1 MGDGTNHWIT
11 YWNGRFH
18 PDDEVR
24 ISPSDRGF
32 VLGDAVYEI
41 TRTYRHVPFHL
52 DWHLDRLFAGLAYVS
67 LDPLLTRNEI
77 ERLTLETLGRNRGR
91 LGPDDDVLLTHRI
104 TRGPNP
110 PLFGG
115 PPAGPPTV
123 MIMCRPIAFRLFA
136 HLYTEGVALAAP
148 SVRLPARGGID
159 PRVKMQSRLAMALA
173 SVQVAQAKGHV
184 LPLMTDTEGYVTE
197 TSNTNVF
204 AAVGDKLVTPPDGSA
219 LEGITLRVIMHLAG
233 REGLTIVRRPL
244 HVAELT
250 RASEVLVTGTGS
262 GILPVR
268 SVDGRRLSPLP
279 GPITAKLTR
288 AFSDYVGVDIVGQA
302 RARAAGNEDGQARMR
317 SVYASQRLRRL

>member
-1 MGDGTNHWIT
+1 MGDGTDHWIT

-52 DWHLDRLFAGLAYVS
+52 DWHLDRLFAGLRS
-67 LDPLLTRNEI
+67 IDIDPLLTRSQI
-77 ERLTLETLGRNRGR
+77 EALTLDVLDRNRAR
-91 LGPDDDVLLTHRI
+91 LGPDGDVLLTHRI

-123 MIMCRPIAFRLFA
+123 IITCRPIHFPLFA
-136 HLYTEGVALAAP
+136 RFYAEGVALAVP
-148 SVRLPARGGID
+148 SVRLPAQGGID

-173 SVQVAQAKGHV
+173 SVQVAHQDGHV
-184 LPLMTDTEGYVTE
+184 LPLMVDIEGHVTE

-204 AAVGDKLVTPPDGSA
+204 AVIGDDLVTPPDGAA
-219 LEGITLRVIMHLAG
+219 LEGITLRVVISLA
-233 REGLTIVRRPL
+233 RRAGLNVLRRPL
-244 HVAELT
+244 RLSELDG
-250 RASEVLVTGTGS
+250 ASEAFVTGTGS

-268 SVDGRRLSPLP
+268 SLAGRPLSSLP
-279 GPITAKLTR
+279 GPVAGTLTK
-288 AFSDYVGVDIVGQA
+288 AFSDHVGVDIVEQA
-302 RARAAGNEDGQARMR
+302 RAHDAHSGAH
-317 SVYASQRLRRL
+317 VT